1 MITTGDVT
9 VDVEPPHCY
18 QIKIPV
24 VPVPASRPRMA
35 RKSGRVYYGKR
46 YTEFRRDC
54 DFLLNSVEWMP
65 CFPLDKLLAV
75 SVKFLVPRPK
85 KTKRLVPRGDVDNY
99 FKSLDVLND
108 VVWRD
113 DDQIVWAS
121 MTKQFADEGS
131 ILLEVMEVDK
141 ILETRRM
148 SELWVEG

>member
-9 VDVEPPHCY
+9 VEASESGSY
-18 QIKIPV
+18 KITIPV

-54 DFLLNSVEWMP
+54 DFLLNSIEWMP
-65 CFPLDKLLAV
+65 CFPLDKLLVV

-99 FKSLDVLND
+99 FKSLDVLNQ
-108 VVWRD
+108 VVWGD

-121 MTKQFADEGS
+121 MSKEFSDEGS
-131 ILLEVMEVDK
+131 IVLEVMEIDK
-141 ILETRRM
+141 VLETREL
-148 SELWVEG
+148 SQLWVEG